1 MNQFTVTSILLILL
15 QVSRYAHGSGK
26 IVPVAVDSQSNNKD
40 LKTEEARFR
49 DPVMPEY
56 YDRDRQGFVTQNYGN
71 NYSPYDRYG
80 YNNNNN
86 NNFDRTASQY
96 YATRFPGGYDSRER
110 YGNSKLQRVE

>member
-15 QVSRYAHGSGK
+15 QVSRYALGSGK
-26 IVPVAVDSQSNNKD
+26 IVPVAVDSQSNGNKD

-80 YNNNNN
+80 YNNN
-86 NNFDRTASQY
+86 FDRASSQY
-96 YATRFPGGYDSRER
+96 YANRFPGGYDSRER
-110 YGNSKLQRVE
+110 YGNSKLQK